1 MEINLKD
8 MKTIIIGLSILLLSL
23 NTKANQVFRD
33 TIYHQNPGLHKFNGE
48 WEYSDSSITFQIF
61 LKSEKISLLGSN
73 DYMELITGYHVF
85 IKNGKVVQSSVGK
98 KISIRNGFYVDESK
112 SLNKIR
118 FLFTDLGSGGSLRG
132 TLELMPDNTLIWQVS
147 NLEGV
152 RLIIKMVTPID
163 YNIYVPQ
170 HLILKKV
177 K

>member
-1 MEINLKD
+1 
-8 MKTIIIGLSILLLSL
+8 MKTIIISLSILLLSL
-23 NTKANQVFRD
+23 NTKAYQANRD
-33 TIYHQNPGLHKFNGE
+33 TIYYQNPGLHKFDGE
-48 WEYSDSSITFQIF
+48 WEYSDNNITFKIILRTEKRLVKDVNKYIDF
-61 LKSEKISLLGSN
+61 LVGN
-73 DYMELITGYHVF
+73 HVF
-85 IKNGKVVQSSVGK
+85 IKGGKTEQNSIGK
-98 KISIRNGFYVDESK
+98 PITIRNGFYVDESK

-152 RLIIKMVTPID
+152 RLNIKMATPID